1 VKKLALLDKHDILSA
16 SHDNLLNDHIM
27 LNIAHKVIIASLN
40 PCEPHSCTCVNL
52 DNILLGANPCC
63 SKERQS
69 SIEHKSAGKLNR
81 NKKAKQLR
89 RRCLAQH
96 AQDIHEHVVKKLEKG
111 ETTARVKLH
120 KK

>member
-1 VKKLALLDKHDILSA
+1 
-16 SHDNLLNDHIM
+16 M